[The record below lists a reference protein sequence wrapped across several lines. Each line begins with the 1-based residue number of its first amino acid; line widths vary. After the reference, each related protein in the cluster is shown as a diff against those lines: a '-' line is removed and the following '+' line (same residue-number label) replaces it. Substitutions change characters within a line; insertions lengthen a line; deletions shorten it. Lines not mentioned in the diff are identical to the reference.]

1 MERRVTIR
9 DIARALGCHHSTVSL
24 ALRDDARL
32 PQETRR
38 RVQEAAEKMGYRPD
52 PMVQA
57 LAFYRTAVKPATD
70 HGKLAWLSNEREPQF
85 GPNYSFRRYAD
96 GAEERAA
103 KLGYRL
109 EEFVLRSPG
118 MTPRRMVQILQ
129 TRGITGIIVA
139 PQPTLRIRAR
149 IRMDWSPFSA
159 VSIGYS
165 LAWPPLHM
173 VTNHQFNTAKMAYRK
188 LISLGCRR
196 IGICIYRV
204 VNERC
209 NGGFLGG
216 YFSESLRRPSVMHV
230 PPYVYNRRDTKEMK
244 AWFLE
249 NRPEAVIVHDSRDIE
264 WMEQELKLRI
274 PEDVCMVCLGET
286 SKGYAHISQNSHE
299 VGAAAVDLLVS
310 MIQRN
315 ERGIPEI
322 PHRLLI
328 EGTWHDGHTVRRV
341 NVPEISE

>member
-9 DIARALGCHHSTVSL
+9 DIARSLGCHHSTVSL
-24 ALRDDARL
+24 ALRDDPRL
-32 PQETRR
+32 PVETRK
-38 RVQEAAEKMGYRPD
+38 RVREAAEKMGYRPD

-57 LAFYRTAVKPATD
+57 LAVYRTAVKPAID

-85 GPNYSFRRYAD
+85 GPNYAFRRYAD
-96 GAEERAA
+96 GAAERAA
-103 KLGYRL
+103 VLGYRL

-129 TRGITGIIVA
+129 TRGITGILVA
-139 PQPTLRIRAR
+139 PQPTRRIRAR
-149 IRMDWSPFSA
+149 IRMDWTTFSA
-159 VSIGYS
+159 VAIGYS

-173 VTNHQFNTAKMAYRK
+173 VTNHQYNTAKTAFRK
-188 LISLGCRR
+188 LTSLGCRR

-216 YFSESLRRPSVMHV
+216 YLSERLRWPKEMQIE
-230 PPYVYNRRDTKEMK
+230 PYVYDRRDTKQMK
-244 AWFLE
+244 AWYHE
-249 NRPEAVIVHDSRDIE
+249 NRPDAVIVHDSRDIE
-264 WMEQELKLRI
+264 WMEQELKLRV
-274 PEDVCMVCLGET
+274 PEDICMVCMGET
-286 SKGYAHISQNSHE
+286 TKGYAHISQNSHE
-299 VGAAAVDLLVS
+299 VGVAAVDLLIS

-322 PHRLLI
+322 PRRLLI
-328 EGTWHDGHTVRRV
+328 EGTWNDGYSVRRV
-341 NVPEISE
+341 NIPA